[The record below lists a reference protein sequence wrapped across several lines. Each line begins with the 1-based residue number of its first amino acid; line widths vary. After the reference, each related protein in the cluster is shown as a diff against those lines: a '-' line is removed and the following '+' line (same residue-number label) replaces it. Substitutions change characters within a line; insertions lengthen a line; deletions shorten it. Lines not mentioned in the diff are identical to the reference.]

1 MELKELAHELGKK
14 IQESVEMQEMQAA
27 EALQEQNAA
36 AQEAL
41 KEFNLKRMNL
51 ARDLQEKKIS
61 QEDAVKK
68 NNEAF
73 QQLLAEHDCIRVF
86 VEKKKAFD
94 TMVGEV
100 NGILNYYITGQEP
113 GGCTHNCSS
122 CGGCH

>member
-1 MELKELAHELGKK
+1 MEMKELAHELGKK